1 MTASKTQ
8 KAETGNHTSSP
19 PRAGIV
25 IAILF
30 LIFFLGSSDNQMI
43 SPLLP
48 LIADEFGM
56 KEGEVGQVI
65 GPAYALAAAMAALLI
80 GPVSD
85 KYGRRTFLLYASVVF
100 GLSLAAIGL
109 IADLRVLA
117 GVRLLTGLAAG
128 TFSTCSIAYVAD
140 YFPYKRRGVA
150 MSIVQAGQFLALAF
164 GVQLANNIAQWKG
177 WRTSFVF
184 FGLLSMGA
192 FLAVFAMLPEDKH
205 TMANRDPSEIVARR
219 FHNIRMLFDNRER
232 IASIVA
238 AFFVSGG
245 FVGFFFYL
253 GSWLKQALSFSTHE
267 FDIAFLAIGIALLI
281 GVVVAGPVS
290 DRVGKRGV
298 SILSTVV
305 LAAMLL
311 IIPSL
316 GRGVLLFVSLM
327 AAALAFAFR
336 QGPLQA
342 LATELVPRRSR
353 GTLVAA
359 RNTAS
364 QVGIA
369 IATLVCGQLYD
380 RLGYSAVGLFS
391 GIVTLGAA
399 VCIFIMKEP
408 VATEPAK

>member
-1 MTASKTQ
+1 MTAPKTQ
-8 KAETGNHTSSP
+8 QAETGKQTSSP
-19 PRAGIV
+19 PRAAIV

-48 LIADEFGM
+48 LIAGEFGL

-65 GPAYALAAAMAALLI
+65 GPAYALAAAAAALLI
-80 GPVSD
+80 GPISD
-85 KYGRRTFLLYASVVF
+85 RYGRRRFLLYASILF

-150 MSIVQAGQFLALAF
+150 MSIVQAGQFLALAV
-164 GVQLANNIAQWKG
+164 GVQVANNIAQWKG
-177 WRTSFVF
+177 WRASFVF
-184 FGLLSMGA
+184 FGMLSLAA
-192 FLAVFAMLPEDKH
+192 FMAVFVLLPEDKH
-205 TMANRDPSEIVARR
+205 EMTQDPSAIVARR

-253 GSWLKQALSFSTHE
+253 GSWLKQALHFTTRE
-267 FDIAFLAIGIALLI
+267 FDIVFLAIGVALLI
-281 GVVVAGPVS
+281 GVVIAGPVS
-290 DRVGKRGV
+290 DKVGKRSV
-298 SILSTVV
+298 SILSTIV
-305 LAAMLL
+305 LAVMLL
-311 IIPSL
+311 TIPTL
-316 GRGVLLFVSLM
+316 GRGVFLFVSLM
-327 AAALAFAFR
+327 TAALAFAFR

-364 QVGIA
+364 QIGIA
-369 IATLVCGQLYD
+369 IATLACGQLYD
-380 RLGYSAVGLFS
+380 RMGYQAVGLFS
-391 GIVTLGAA
+391 GIVSLGAA
-399 VCIFIMKEP
+399 LCIFIMKEP
-408 VATEPAK
+408 VADEPAK

>member
-1 MTASKTQ
+1 MTAPKTKQ
-8 KAETGNHTSSP
+8 AEAGDQTSSP

-48 LIADEFGM
+48 LIAREFGL

-65 GPAYALAAAMAALLI
+65 GPAYALAAATAALLI
-80 GPVSD
+80 GPLSD
-85 KYGRRTFLLYASVVF
+85 RFGRRRFLLYASVLF
-100 GLSLAAIGL
+100 GFSLAAVGM

-117 GVRLLTGLAAG
+117 GVRLFTGLAAG

-150 MSIVQAGQFLALAF
+150 MSIVQAGYFGALVV
-164 GVQLANNIAQWKG
+164 GVQIANNIAQWKG
-177 WRTSFVF
+177 WRISFVF
-184 FGLLSMGA
+184 FGLLSMVA
-192 FLAVFAMLPEDKH
+192 FLSVLTLLPEDKH
-205 TMANRDPSEIVARR
+205 LMTGHSALVSRR
-219 FHNIRMLFDNRER
+219 FHNVRMLFDNRER
-232 IASIVA
+232 IAAIAA

-253 GSWLKQALSFSTHE
+253 GSWLKQSRQFTTRE
-267 FDIAFLAIGIALLI
+267 FDVVFAVIGVALLI
-281 GVVVAGPVS
+281 GAVVAGPVS
-290 DRVGKRGV
+290 DKFGKRGV
-298 SILSTVV
+298 SILSTIV

-311 IIPSL
+311 LIPTL
-316 GRGVLLFVSLM
+316 GRGIALFVSLM

-364 QVGIA
+364 QIGIA
-369 IATLVCGQLYD
+369 IATLACGQLYD
-380 RLGYSAVGLFS
+380 HMGYRAVGLYS
-391 GIVTLGAA
+391 GVVTLAAA

-408 VATEPAK
+408 VANEPAA

>member
-1 MTASKTQ
+1 MTASTQ
-8 KAETGNHTSSP
+8 QAEAGDQTNSP

-48 LIADEFGM
+48 LIASEFGM

-65 GPAYALAAAMAALLI
+65 GPAYALAAATAALLI
-80 GPVSD
+80 GPISD
-85 KYGRRTFLLYASVVF
+85 RYGRRRFLLYASVLF
-100 GLSLAAIGL
+100 GSSLAAIGL
-109 IADLRVLA
+109 LADLRVLA

-150 MSIVQAGQFLALAF
+150 MSIVQAGQFLALAV

-184 FGLLSMGA
+184 FGMLSMAA
-192 FLAVFAMLPEDKH
+192 FLAVLALLPEDKH
-205 TMANRDPSEIVARR
+205 EMGDSDPTAIVARR
-219 FHNIRMLFDNRER
+219 FHNIRLLFDNRER

-253 GSWLKQALSFSTHE
+253 GSWLKQVLHFTTRE
-267 FDIAFLAIGIALLI
+267 FDVVFFVIGVALLL

-290 DRVGKRGV
+290 DKLGKRGV
-298 SILSTVV
+298 SIMSTIV
-305 LAAMLL
+305 LASMLL
-311 IIPSL
+311 VIPTL
-316 GRGVLLFVSLM
+316 GRGVVLFVSLM

-353 GTLVAA
+353 GALVAA

-364 QVGIA
+364 QIGIA
-369 IATLVCGQLYD
+369 IATLACGQLYD
-380 RLGYSAVGLFS
+380 HLGYQAVGLFS
-391 GIVTLGAA
+391 GIVTMGAA
-399 VCIFIMKEP
+399 VCIFMMREP
-408 VATEPAK
+408 VTGEPAA